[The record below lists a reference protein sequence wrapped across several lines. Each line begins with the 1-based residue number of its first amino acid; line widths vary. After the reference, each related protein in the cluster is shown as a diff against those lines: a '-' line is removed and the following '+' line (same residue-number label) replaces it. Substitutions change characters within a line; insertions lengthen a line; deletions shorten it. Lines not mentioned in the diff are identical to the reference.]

1 MIPTSL
7 LEALKLIYANRYG
20 GEWDVKSHV
29 DGEVTDRKEKMNIGS

>member
-1 MIPTSL
+1 MIPEAL
-7 LEALKLIYANRYG
+7 LRVLKLIYTSRYG

>member
-29 DGEVTDRKEKMNIGS
+29 DGEVADRKEN